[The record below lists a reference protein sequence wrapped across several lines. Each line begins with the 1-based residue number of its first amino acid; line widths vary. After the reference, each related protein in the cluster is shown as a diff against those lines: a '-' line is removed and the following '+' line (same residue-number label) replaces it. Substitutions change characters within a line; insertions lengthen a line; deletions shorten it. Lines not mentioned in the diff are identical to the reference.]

1 MLHPRAFV
9 VLWTSVTMN
18 QFLVIDSLTVATPL
32 RIVANLPV
40 TNGLAPRMD
49 PEMIRMTPEMAITM
63 TMTTNLS
70 TPRKS

>member
-9 VLWTSVTMN
+9 VLWTLVTMN

-49 PEMIRMTPEMAITM
+49 PEMIRMTLEMAITTT
-63 TMTTNLS
+63 TMTNLS